1 MRKEETQMKKAKKI
15 LSLLLCAV
23 LLVAASVAGTL
34 AYLTDNDTTT
44 NTFTVGKVD
53 IELQEYEVDPQTG
66 KKTETQTVV
75 QKLED
80 LELVPGRII
89 EKNPFITVASDSE
102 NCWLFVKI
110 ENNLGEAV
118 TINGMD
124 GWTAV
129 EGKTGYY
136 MYNEKVDA
144 GETVPV
150 FESVTVDSKLEYDD
164 LNDITPKNIVI
175 TAYAVQAEGVDKTAA
190 WGALGQHYTL

>member
-1 MRKEETQMKKAKKI
+1 MKKAKKI

-110 ENNLGEAV
+110 ENNLGNAV
-118 TINGMD
+118 TITGMED
-124 GWTAV
+124 WTPV
-129 EGKTGYY
+129 EGNDGYY
-136 MYNEKVDA
+136 MYK
-144 GETVPV
+144 ETVAAGAKKDV
-150 FESVTVDSKLEYDD
+150 FKSVTVDAELEYDD
-164 LNDITPKNIVI
+164 LNAIANKNIVI

>member
-1 MRKEETQMKKAKKI
+1 MKKAKKI

-80 LELVPGRII
+80 LELVPGRTI

-102 NCWLFVKI
+102 SCWLFVKI
-110 ENNLGEAV
+110 ENNLGNAV
-118 TINGMD
+118 TITGMGD
-124 GWTAV
+124 WTPVA
-129 EGKTGYY
+129 GHDGYY
-136 MYNEKVDA
+136 MYNKIVDA
-144 GETVPV
+144 GAKIDV
-150 FESVTVDSKLEYDD
+150 FKSVTVATTQTQATLDA
-164 LNDITPKNIVI
+164 ITSKNIVI
-175 TAYAVQAEGVDKTAA
+175 TAYAVQAENVAQTAA
-190 WGALGQHYTL
+190 WGALDEHYDL

>member
-1 MRKEETQMKKAKKI
+1 MKKAKKI
-15 LSLLLCAV
+15 LALLLCAV

-66 KKTETQTVV
+66 KKTETETVV

-80 LELVPGRII
+80 LELVPGRTIQ
-89 EKNPFITVASDSE
+89 KNPFITVASNSE
-102 NCWLFVKI
+102 SCWLFVKI
-110 ENNLGEAV
+110 ENNLGNAV
-118 TINGMD
+118 TITGMED
-124 GWTAV
+124 WTPV
-129 EGKTGYY
+129 EDHDGYY
-136 MYNEKVDA
+136 MYK
-144 GETVPV
+144 ETVAAGAKIDV
-150 FESVTVDSKLEYDD
+150 FKSVIVATSQTEAT
-164 LNDITPKNIVI
+164 LNAIANKNIVI